1 MKPQRDLC
9 DPARPGCA
17 EDWNGPNGPKNGPKW
32 PEEWPEWP
40 ATEKM
45 PMILGRCRVRPV
57 RKAHAYPPPRP
68 TSAWGEGGGEGRW
81 LEVAIAPS
89 PVALPPSG
97 TSGPTPPPP
106 PPLAALAPSRAPAS
120 PRGGERRGC
129 RGRKGRHARRALFMS
144 GYTRKAAGYAG
155 ALSSYLES
163 LDFSDGAR
171 TQSARI
177 SSRFELPKAAAQ
189 LRHDVES
196 DPQETPCLSNPSD
209 S

>member
-45 PMILGRCRVRPV
+45 PMIVRRCRVRPV
-57 RKAHAYPPPRP
+57 RKAHAYPSPRP

-89 PVALPPSG
+89 PVAL
-97 TSGPTPPPP
+97 
-106 PPLAALAPSRAPAS
+106 RAPAS
-120 PRGGERRGC
+120 PRGGERRGWQGRNR
-129 RGRKGRHARRALFMS
+129 RGERRALFVS
-144 GYTRKAAGYAG
+144 GYTRKAAGYAE
-155 ALSSYLES
+155 ALSRYLES

-171 TQSARI
+171 AQSVRI
-177 SSRFELPKAAAQ
+177 SACFGRDMLPPNSK
-189 LRHDVES
+189 RPRES
-196 DPQETPCLSNPSD
+196 PRPVADRERPVRMHTRRTLVVNSMLGNLT
-209 S
+209 